1 MTRLRARRIHADATA
16 RGPAMHHGV
25 GHIRMKLEAER
36 MTVLIRL
43 HWKVVAF
50 SKQSCAARQLKSLA
64 VPVIDALRPVRA
76 QRMSGL
82 RWADRI
88 VADLD
93 PAFMMRRDLRA
104 QLFGKH
110 LRAQADAEK
119 RPLLTQGN
127 FDPVDFA
134 ADIVVGVIGAHR
146 AAEDDRA
153 GMQLQRFRQRVAEPW
168 ASDVEGV
175 AERP

>member
-1 MTRLRARRIHADATA
+1 
-16 RGPAMHHGV
+16 
-25 GHIRMKLEAER
+25 
-36 MTVLIRL
+36 
-43 HWKVVAF
+43 
-50 SKQSCAARQLKSLA
+50 
-64 VPVIDALRPVRA
+64 
-76 QRMSGL
+76 MSRF
-82 RWADRI
+82 RWTDRI
-88 VADLD
+88 VADLH
-93 PAFMMRRDLRA
+93 PPFTMRRDLRA

-153 GMQLQRFRQRVAEPW
+153 GMLVQRVRQRVAEPW

-175 AERP
+175 AERPQRIADTSRRRRLLVQNDQDRLEERRVSCTQRASARKGQHVFVIIVRPERHQRCSGNSNRNHT